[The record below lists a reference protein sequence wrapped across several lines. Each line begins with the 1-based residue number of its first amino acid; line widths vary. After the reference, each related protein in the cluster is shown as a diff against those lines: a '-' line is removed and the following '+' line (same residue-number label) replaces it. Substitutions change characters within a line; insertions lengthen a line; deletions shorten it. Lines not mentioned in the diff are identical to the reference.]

1 MAAETATTFLG
12 LKYSATIAGFLGSL
26 VALTFLK
33 ELTVLQMLAALTTGI
48 TTSCYTTPIFMYYL
62 GLPVVIN
69 DGVAFIVGVV
79 AMNLIPALIKLS
91 EGIKADP
98 LSFIK
103 KLLQK

>member
-1 MAAETATTFLG
+1 MAAETATTFIG
-12 LKYSATIAGFLGSL
+12 LKYSATIAGFLGSI

-33 ELTVLQMLAALTTGI
+33 ELTNPQMLAALTTGI
-48 TTSCYTTPIFMYYL
+48 ATSYYTTPIFMYYL
-62 GLPVVIN
+62 SFPTTVN
-69 DGVAFIVGVV
+69 DGIAFIVGVV